1 MARKSEV
8 QRGVTRVDGR
18 FRCRPHTCAVLGEED
33 DQFFYCAHY
42 YSGYPERVVF
52 EKTLALVAKR

>member
-1 MARKSEV
+1 M
-8 QRGVTRVDGR
+8 DGR
-18 FRCRPHTCAVLGEED
+18 FRRCPHTCAVLGEED